1 MSKESQVPETD
12 TSTRRCKGA
21 NSSQE

>member
-1 MSKESQVPETD
+1 MSKESQVSETD